1 MKKLLAALLRSNAV
15 GSLGR
20 DVRVELVDLSRSGC
34 LLISPVMIPA
44 GTIGIL
50 TLEIDGELYADDVR
64 VARCLKVPG
73 TGECHDVGVEFLEL
87 RPPRRLTV
95 ADVAM
100 EENKWRPRTH
110 AYERDA
116 QTIDL
121 GRLQWPLPTREAR
134 LA

>member
-1 MKKLLAALLRSNAV
+1 MEHTPVKKLLAALLRSNAV

-34 LLISPVMIPA
+34 LLNSPVMIPA

-87 RPPRRLTV
+87 RPPRRTSLRRC
-95 ADVAM
+95 AASLG
-100 EENKWRPRTH
+100 
-110 AYERDA
+110 ERRDGIA
-116 QTIDL
+116 A
-121 GRLQWPLPTREAR
+121 PTAVRFQ
-134 LA
+134 LIS